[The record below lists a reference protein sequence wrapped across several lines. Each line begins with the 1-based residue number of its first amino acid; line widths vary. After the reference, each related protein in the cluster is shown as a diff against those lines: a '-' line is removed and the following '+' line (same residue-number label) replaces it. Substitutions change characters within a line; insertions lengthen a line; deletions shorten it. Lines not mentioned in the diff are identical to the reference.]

1 MKSEKKPVK
10 ILCLSDVKSPL
21 VYSSN
26 IKERFGDVD
35 LVIGAGDLVMDY
47 YGFIVSMLNKH
58 LYFVFGNH
66 NLKHLRR
73 FKFPKHASA
82 EQHDFM
88 GNPQSHEVMTDY
100 FGSTYIGGKVVY
112 LKEHDLIIAGMGGC
126 MRYNRGEN
134 QYTDLYMHLK
144 LMRLVPKLLWN
155 RLVRG
160 RFLDIF
166 ITHAPPKGIHD
177 QEDRCH
183 QGFSGFLW
191 FMRRFRPRYLL
202 HGHVHL
208 IDMNQQRES
217 TYHDTQVINVYEYYL
232 LEVQQ

>member
-1 MKSEKKPVK
+1 MR
-10 ILCLSDVKSPL
+10 SPL

-35 LVIGAGDLVMDY
+35 FVIGAGDLPMDY
-47 YGFIVSMLNKH
+47 YGYIVTMLNKQ

-73 FKFPKHASA
+73 FKHPKQESMA
-82 EQHDFM
+82 QHDMM
-88 GNPQSHEVMTDY
+88 GSPQQHVTLTDY
-100 FGSTYIGGKVVY
+100 FGSTYVGGKVCY
-112 LKEHDLIIAGMGGC
+112 LRDHDLIIAGMGGSI
-126 MRYNRGEN
+126 RYNRGDN
-134 QYTDLYMHLK
+134 QYTDLQMHFK
-144 LMRLVPKLLWN
+144 LIRMVPKLLWN

-166 ITHAPPKGIHD
+166 ITHAPPKGIQD

-183 QGFSGFLW
+183 QGFAGYLW
-191 FMRRFRPRYLL
+191 FMRLFRPKYLL

-217 TYHDTQVINVYEYYL
+217 TYYDTRIINVYAYYL
-232 LEVQQ
+232 LEIER